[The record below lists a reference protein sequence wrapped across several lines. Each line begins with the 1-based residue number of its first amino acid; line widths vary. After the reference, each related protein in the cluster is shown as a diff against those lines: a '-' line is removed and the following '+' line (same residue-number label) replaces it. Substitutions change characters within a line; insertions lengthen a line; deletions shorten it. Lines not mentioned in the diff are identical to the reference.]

1 MLNQVSW
8 LPSLTAFNQ
17 QLETDPSLSRSSL
30 PFFNPTWH
38 PQPST
43 TPLYKGGKFILPK
56 FPNSICSLK
65 KHHKVSNFFFIH
77 PNPKFYMGNCLRRDG
92 EAAQWAGEEW
102 DFLATEDD
110 DGREELLSDSKKKKC
125 STAEMAAAST
135 TATEVKIKIT
145 KRQLE
150 ELLGKVDVKEM
161 SVQQVLAQLIG
172 VGDQFH
178 ESRHRH
184 WRPVLQSIPEVD

>member
-1 MLNQVSW
+1 
-8 LPSLTAFNQ
+8 
-17 QLETDPSLSRSSL
+17 
-30 PFFNPTWH
+30 
-38 PQPST
+38 
-43 TPLYKGGKFILPK
+43 
-56 FPNSICSLK
+56 
-65 KHHKVSNFFFIH
+65 
-77 PNPKFYMGNCLRRDG
+77 MGNCLRRDG

-102 DFLATEDD
+102 DFLAAQDD

-161 SVQQVLAQLIG
+161 SVQQVLAQLMG

-184 WRPVLQSIPEVD
+184 WRPVLQSIPELD